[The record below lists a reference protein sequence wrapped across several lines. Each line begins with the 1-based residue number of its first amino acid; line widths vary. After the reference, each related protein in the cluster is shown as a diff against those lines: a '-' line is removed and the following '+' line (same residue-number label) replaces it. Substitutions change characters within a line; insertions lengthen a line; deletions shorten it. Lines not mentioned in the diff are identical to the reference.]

1 MLHDVT
7 IERVDLRVADAGRA
21 QAFYELLAGGEVPLA
36 FLSDGVRAERSPRPA
51 AGLFHTALRF
61 STREALGAAL
71 RRITG
76 SGARLTGASD
86 HGVSEA
92 LYLDDPDGNGVELY
106 WDRPRE
112 VWPEAMFTEPLPL
125 EPLLEI
131 ADDDPPTRTV
141 DIGHVHYKAT
151 SIAAARDFWLG
162 LGMQETASILD
173 QATFLASDGYHHHVG
188 ANVWYSGGRP
198 PQPRD
203 LPGLERVVIRGAG
216 VEPGEWQEPCGTIVE
231 IVA

>member
-1 MLHDVT
+1 MLQDVT

-21 QAFYELLAGGEVPLA
+21 QAFYEHLAAGTVPMT

-61 STREALGAAL
+61 STREALGGAL
-71 RRITG
+71 RRVQT
-76 SGARLTGASD
+76 ARVPLTGASD

-92 LYLDDPDGNGVELY
+92 LYLDDPDGNGIELY

-112 VWPEAMFTEPLPL
+112 VWPDAMFSEPLPL

-131 ADDDPPTRTV
+131 AAESGSV
-141 DIGHVHYKAT
+141 DIGHVHYKAPDT
-151 SIAAARDFWLG
+151 AAVRDFWLG
-162 LGMQETASILD
+162 LGMKETASILD

-188 ANVWYSGGRP
+188 ANVWFSAGKP

-203 LPGLERVVIRGAG
+203 LPGLERVVVRGTG
-216 VEPGEWQEPCGTIVE
+216 VEPGEREEPCGTIVE
-231 IVA
+231 IVG

>member
-1 MLHDVT
+1 MLQDVT
-7 IERVDLRVADAGRA
+7 IARVDLRVADFNRA
-21 QAFYELLAGGEVPLA
+21 FEFYAHLADGVVPIG
-36 FLSDGVRAERSPRPA
+36 FQSEGVRAERSPRPA
-51 AGLFHTALRF
+51 SGLFHTAIRF

-71 RRITG
+71 RRLLEAKIP
-76 SGARLTGASD
+76 LTGASD

-112 VWPEAMFTEPLPL
+112 VWPEAMFSEPLPL

-131 ADDDPPTRTV
+131 AADGGTV
-141 DIGHVHYKAT
+141 DIGHVHYKAPE
-151 SIAAARDFWLG
+151 IAAVRDFWLG
-162 LGMQETASILD
+162 LGMEETASILD

-188 ANVWYSGGRP
+188 ANVWYSAGKP

-203 LPGLERVVIRGAG
+203 LPGLERVIILGKG
-216 VEPGEWQEPCGTIVE
+216 VEPGERQEPCGTIVE
-231 IVA
+231 IA

>member
-7 IERVDLRVADAGRA
+7 IERVDLRVADEGRA
-21 QAFYELLAGGEVPLA
+21 QAFYEELAGGPVPLG
-36 FLSDGVRAERSPRPA
+36 FLSEGVRAEPSPRPA
-51 AGLFHTALRF
+51 AGLFHTAIRF

-71 RRITG
+71 TRMRDRGI
-76 SGARLTGASD
+76 RLTGASD

-112 VWPEAMFTEPLPL
+112 VWPEAMFSDPLPL

-131 ADDDPPTRTV
+131 AAPGGTV
-141 DIGHVHYKAT
+141 DIGHVHYKAPE
-151 SIAAARDFWLG
+151 IAAVRGFWLE
-162 LGMQETASILD
+162 LGMTETASILD

-188 ANVWYSGGRP
+188 GNVWYSGGRP

-216 VEPGEWQEPCGTIVE
+216 AEPGEREEPCGTIVE

>member
-21 QAFYELLAGGEVPLA
+21 QAFYERLAGGPVPMG
-36 FLSDGVRAERSPRPA
+36 FESDGVRPERSPRPA
-51 AGLFHTALRF
+51 AGLFHTAIRF

-71 RRITG
+71 LRAGDDGIP
-76 SGARLTGASD
+76 LTGASD

-112 VWPEAMFTEPLPL
+112 EWPDAMFSEPLPL
-125 EPLLEI
+125 APLVAVAAEGG
-131 ADDDPPTRTV
+131 AV
-141 DIGHVHYKAT
+141 DIGHVHYKAPDIG
-151 SIAAARDFWLG
+151 SVREFWQD
-162 LGMQETASILD
+162 LGMTESAAILD
-173 QATFLASDGYHHHVG
+173 QATFLAADGYHHHVA
-188 ANVWYSGGRP
+188 ANVWFSAGKP

-203 LPGLERVVIRGAG
+203 LPGLERVVIRAKGT
-216 VEPGEWQEPCGTIVE
+216 EPGAREEPCGTIVE

>member
-1 MLHDVT
+1 MLQDVT

-21 QAFYELLAGGEVPLA
+21 QAFYEELVAGEPPLA

-51 AGLFHTALRF
+51 AGLFHTAIRF

-71 RRITG
+71 VRVRDAGI
-76 SGARLTGASD
+76 RLTGASD

-112 VWPEAMFTEPLPL
+112 VWPDAMFSEPLPL
-125 EPLLEI
+125 EPLLEM
-131 ADDDPPTRTV
+131 AAEGGTV
-141 DIGHVHYKAT
+141 DVGHVHYKAPE
-151 SIAAARDFWLG
+151 IAAARDFWLG
-162 LGMQETASILD
+162 LGMTETASILD
-173 QATFLASDGYHHHVG
+173 QATFLAADGYHHHVG
-188 ANVWYSGGRP
+188 ANVWYSAGKP

-203 LPGLERVVIRGAG
+203 LPGLERVVVRGSG
-216 VEPGEWQEPCGTIVE
+216 IEPGEHEEPSGTIVE
-231 IVA
+231 IVT